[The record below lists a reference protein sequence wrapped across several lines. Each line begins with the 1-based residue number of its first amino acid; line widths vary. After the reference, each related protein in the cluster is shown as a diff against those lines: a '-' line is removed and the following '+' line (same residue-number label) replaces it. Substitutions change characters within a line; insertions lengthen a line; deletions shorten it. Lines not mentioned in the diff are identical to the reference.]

1 MKELI
6 KITEKEGQQL
16 VDARELHEF
25 LGNKRQFADWI
36 KQRIN
41 QYGFIENEDF
51 SISQICEKGG
61 RPRTDYI
68 ITVDMAKQ
76 LSMVENNEKG
86 NQARKYFIQCEKKL
100 KEVLQDPY
108 NRLSP
113 ELKAIFQID
122 QKQQEIETKLNNL
135 EENMPLFNIDCEE
148 LQSKVKK
155 IATND
160 SLVNCS
166 IIKFLKENCSEN

>member
-1 MKELI
+1 M
-6 KITEKEGQQL
+6 
-16 VDARELHEF
+16 VNRRELHEF

-86 NQARKYFIQCEKKL
+86 NQVCRKH
-100 KEVLQDPY
+100 
-108 NRLSP
+108 LSSRYHVYG
-113 ELKAIFQID
+113 I
-122 QKQQEIETKLNNL
+122 
-135 EENMPLFNIDCEE
+135 
-148 LQSKVKK
+148 
-155 IATND
+155 
-160 SLVNCS
+160 
-166 IIKFLKENCSEN
+166 